1 MSVNVYDILVENGYP
16 EKKIDEITQMIIDLT
31 KRHL

>member
-1 MSVNVYDILVENGYP
+1 MSVDIYDILVENGYP
-16 EKKIDEITQMIIDLT
+16 EKKIEDVTQMIIDLT